1 MKVHK
6 DSSQFYIIYIYIFFV
21 KFVLLILGIKVDV
34 KFSEFETQEE
44 MLNPENFIDQYYSA
58 SVADNVIQGGNL
70 FADSLYAGVTNAKV
84 VEDFSYSRSL
94 KSGNVGLA
102 IIMSIVIAVLATI
115 CFSVLIIL
123 VIWKRRNRAS
133 DEIAASSLGTSTSQF
148 SFDNSYDDVNEMKA
162 TYREELPPNISVSD
176 VQSQDVLVP
185 MDGHLTIIG
194 SFEEFLDVPAGARPN
209 LLQGLPVSQTTLQTE
224 PVNRREFS

>member
-1 MKVHK
+1 MKVRK
-6 DSSQFYIIYIYIFFV
+6 ANNQFYIYIYIFFV

-58 SVADNVIQGGNL
+58 SIADNVIQGGNL

>member
-1 MKVHK
+1 M
-6 DSSQFYIIYIYIFFV
+6 
-21 KFVLLILGIKVDV
+21 
-34 KFSEFETQEE
+34 
-44 MLNPENFIDQYYSA
+44 NPENFIDQYYSA

-115 CFSVLIIL
+115 CFSVMIFL
-123 VIWKRRNRAS
+123 VIWKRRSRAT
-133 DEIAASSLGTSTSQF
+133 DEIAASSIGTISTSQF
-148 SFDNSYDDVNEMKA
+148 SFDNSYDDINEMKA

-185 MDGHLTIIG
+185 MDGHLTIIR
-194 SFEEFLDVPAGARPN
+194 SYEEFLDVPAGARPN
-209 LLQGLPVSQTTLQTE
+209 LLQGLLVSQTTLQTE
-224 PVNRREFS
+224 PVNRRQFS

>member
-6 DSSQFYIIYIYIFFV
+6 DNFQFTIYTFI
-21 KFVLLILGIKVDV
+21 KFTLLLLGNKNKVDV

-44 MLNPENFIDQYYSA
+44 ILNPENFIDQYYSA
-58 SVADNVIQGGNL
+58 SVAENVIQGGNL

-102 IIMSIVIAVLATI
+102 IIMSIVIAVLAAI

-123 VIWKRRNRAS
+123 VLWKRRNRAT